1 MLLVT
6 PYYNKPTQAGL
17 LTHYRTVADAVD
29 LPIILYNIA
38 GRTGVNLETETLLRV
53 AEHPRII
60 GVKEASGD
68 LQQIMDVIDRTP
80 RDFLVLSGDDILTF
94 PVMALGGDGVI
105 SVLSNLLPADVRSM
119 VDSVVNGDWSA
130 ARRQHYRLLP
140 IMRACFLETNP
151 IPIKTALALQG
162 KVREQFRLPLCP
174 MQPEIRIQL
183 EKLLRR
189 FTHS

>member
-38 GRTGVNLETETLLRV
+38 GRTSVNLETETLLRL

-174 MQPEIRIQL
+174 MQPEIRLQL

>member
-38 GRTGVNLETETLLRV
+38 GRTSVNLETETLLRL